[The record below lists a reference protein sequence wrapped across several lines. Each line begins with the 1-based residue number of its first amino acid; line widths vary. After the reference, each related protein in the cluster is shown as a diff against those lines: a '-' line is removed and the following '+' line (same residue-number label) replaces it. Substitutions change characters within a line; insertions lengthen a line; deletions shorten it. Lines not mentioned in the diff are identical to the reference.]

1 MPWTRNLKKGVSGDD
16 VMEAKQRL
24 LSLGFFA
31 KHVTT
36 VTRKTFGSDTVEAVK
51 RFQQQAGLTVDGVIG
66 SATWTALFAGSVS
79 NAKGP
84 DVIKPSAKA
93 LAIVDLARIR
103 LGDVYVWG
111 GSGMTDISDSAIH
124 RKDDADGAARSIAFR
139 DRQYRYGYAD
149 LMGHDCS
156 GFISW
161 LMRETSVW
169 DSRRD
174 CDELWKLC
182 TEIQRNELLPGDW
195 LFRVSSSNS
204 ADETHIGLYC
214 GHGVVIHAKGRDV
227 GVVLEGINQGG
238 SGYWHKAGRCKLL
251 YE

>member
-1 MPWTRNLKKGVSGDD
+1 MPWTRNLKKGISGED

-24 LSLGFFA
+24 LLLGFFA
-31 KHVTT
+31 EHVTT

-51 RFQQQAGLTVDGVIG
+51 RFQQQNGLTVDGVIG
-66 SATWTALFAGSVS
+66 AATWAALFAEAATEAAPIIKV
-79 NAKGP
+79 
-84 DVIKPSAKA
+84 KPSAKA
-93 LAIVDLARIR
+93 LAIVDLARTR

-124 RKDDADGAARSIAFR
+124 RKDNDEGAARSIAFR

-161 LMRETSVW
+161 LMRETGVW

-195 LFRVSSSNS
+195 LFRVSSSNAS
-204 ADETHIGLYC
+204 DETHIGLYC
-214 GHGVVIHAKGRDV
+214 DHGVVIHAKGRDV

-238 SGYWHKAGRCKLL
+238 SGYWHKAGRPTLL
-251 YE
+251 YK